1 MNKLKKDNVLNFP
14 SKMTEIE
21 REVEA
26 IVFAAAEPLS
36 IETIETKISKNT
48 DVLKILQKLQTFYTN
63 RGINLVCISNKWSF
77 RTAQNLSSLMSQQKT
92 VEKKLSKA
100 AIETLAIIVYH
111 QPVTRA
117 EIEEIRGVAFGTNT
131 LEILMELNWV
141 KPQGRKDIPGKPI
154 QYGTTDDFL
163 SHFNLQKLSDLPT
176 VDELGTAGLIDTSS
190 VDASI
195 FGTGKFYKEKQED
208 NEAEE
213 SVDAVDTAKA
223 ELDTLVNN
231 EATLSEEFK
240 EKTAVIFEAAVKSK
254 LSDEIDRL
262 ETQYKEELAEEVSS
276 TKSELVEKVD
286 SYLNYVVENWIKE
299 NEIAIEN
306 GLRTE
311 IAEGF
316 MDKLKDLFT
325 ESYIQVPESKVDLVD
340 ELAEQ
345 VEELETKLNETTQK
359 VIDQSGEIEE
369 MTKDRIINESASDL
383 ADTQVEKLKSLVND
397 LDFENEEKFK
407 EKVDTIK
414 EAHFS
419 QETGSSDESPM
430 IEEDGHDEVMETSPN
445 MERYV
450 STLKKTVSKN

>member
-63 RGINLVCISNKWSF
+63 RGINLFCISNKWSF

-208 NEAEE
+208 
-213 SVDAVDTAKA
+213 K
-223 ELDTLVNN
+223 
-231 EATLSEEFK
+231 
-240 EKTAVIFEAAVKSK
+240 
-254 LSDEIDRL
+254 
-262 ETQYKEELAEEVSS
+262 
-276 TKSELVEKVD
+276 
-286 SYLNYVVENWIKE
+286 KE
-299 NEIAIEN
+299 NIYSDI
-306 GLRTE
+306 
-311 IAEGF
+311 
-316 MDKLKDLFT
+316 
-325 ESYIQVPESKVDLVD
+325 D
-340 ELAEQ
+340 EM
-345 VEELETKLNETTQK
+345 LN
-359 VIDQSGEIEE
+359 
-369 MTKDRIINESASDL
+369 
-383 ADTQVEKLKSLVND
+383 
-397 LDFENEEKFK
+397 
-407 EKVDTIK
+407 
-414 EAHFS
+414 
-419 QETGSSDESPM
+419 
-430 IEEDGHDEVMETSPN
+430 
-445 MERYV
+445 
-450 STLKKTVSKN
+450 STLKPESDE